1 MEFFGLMAFFMV
13 MMYIGVPKEQKAL
26 SRRVKQLEKIN
37 QGGKTNDSRF
47 SSQEE
52 HPYEILKV
60 DEDWVQIRRNL
71 KVKRRYVLS
80 VFMISRN
87 CVQSINR
94 ARDKSI
100 YHFIKEKKIE
110 RGEYTPS
117 VIIAMKVSQ
126 VFKESLE
133 NVFSLVSTEE

>member
-37 QGGKTNDSRF
+37 QGGKTLM
-47 SSQEE
+47 SQMIQDLVGSTCMIYLEDGFQT

-71 KVKRRYVLS
+71 KRSKEEVRIVRIHDIKELRPV
-80 VFMISRN
+80 
-87 CVQSINR
+87 
-94 ARDKSI
+94 DKSI
-100 YHFIKEKKIE
+100 YHFIKEKNDGIN
-110 RGEYTPS
+110 
-117 VIIAMKVSQ
+117 
-126 VFKESLE
+126 FKK
-133 NVFSLVSTEE
+133 